1 MLNNQRVH
9 RFFPLSNRSTG
20 CFSQRGSSFAA
31 LLGAKASVK
40 PVLAKKRHSD
50 LNQVWHRQ
58 WHNQFEIGDG
68 N

>member
-1 MLNNQRVH
+1 
-9 RFFPLSNRSTG
+9 
-20 CFSQRGSSFAA
+20 
-31 LLGAKASVK
+31 VK